1 VHDYRKLRVWQEA
14 HQLALGVFAV
24 SPHFARPEAWAL
36 REQLLRAAISIPS
49 NIAEGRG
56 RGSDPDF
63 KRFLWHSLG
72 SCNELEYD
80 LQLASEVG
88 FLPEKTQGRLA
99 EQVVDV
105 RRMLTGLVQTM
116 SR

>member
-1 VHDYRKLRVWQEA
+1 MQDYKQPKVWQKA
-14 HQLALGVFAV
+14 HALALDTFAL
-24 SPHFARPEAWAL
+24 SPYFEAPEAWAL
-36 REQLLRAAISIPS
+36 RDQMLRAAISIPS

-80 LQLASEVG
+80 LQLAQEAG
-88 FLPEKTQGRLA
+88 FLPEPRYSPLTGRVA
-99 EQVVDV
+99 EV
-105 RRMLTGLVQTM
+105 RRMLTGLVQRLTT
-116 SR
+116 